1 MPPLANTISPTLVTI
16 PGFGLLAL
24 HVALT
29 LSVLAALIERPFV
42 TRAGVSRFALCASL
56 QANFITTLVGLLC
69 TPIAFFVLA
78 FPALLLVWWPLA
90 VWLSYRVE
98 CWWYRRSDPAVTLN
112 RLPVLWGNLAS
123 NLVFFVLL
131 AVTPH
136 PSPSRLRWLHSL
148 QPELT
153 ILTGAACAATYV
165 AAFVI
170 PMVFRNRGCPNPA
183 SIAPAAEQAAP
194 VAASEV
200 PIEAAL
206 RT

>member
-1 MPPLANTISPTLVTI
+1 M
-16 PGFGLLAL
+16 LAL